1 MNKVIELLGD
11 KSCYYL
17 DHTCKTIDKSLI
29 HIPSPDTIDKIW
41 LDSDRNIKVL
51 NSLQSLL
58 GHGRLANTGYVSIL
72 PPSWPKERSMR
83 SGSPSPIRSSN
94 RAGPR
99 NGSPR
104 PSSWA
109 STHRCWFPADEST
122 SRPTRNTSTP
132 TRKP

>member
-72 PPSWPKERSMR
+72 PSIKISSIPPGLLLLRTRS
-83 SGSPSPIRSSN
+83 I
-94 RAGPR
+94 
-99 NGSPR
+99 
-104 PSSWA
+104 
-109 STHRCWFPADEST
+109 STRRIS
-122 SRPTRNTSTP
+122 
-132 TRKP
+132 

>member
-51 NSLQSLL
+51 NLSLIHISFE
-58 GHGRLANTGYVSIL
+58 RTGDHACTS
-72 PPSWPKERSMR
+72 
-83 SGSPSPIRSSN
+83 
-94 RAGPR
+94 
-99 NGSPR
+99 
-104 PSSWA
+104 A
-109 STHRCWFPADEST
+109 SFL
-122 SRPTRNTSTP
+122 
-132 TRKP
+132 

>member
-58 GHGRLANTGYVSIL
+58 ARMPLLCLHL
-72 PPSWPKERSMR
+72 PKSLWH
-83 SGSPSPIRSSN
+83 
-94 RAGPR
+94 
-99 NGSPR
+99 
-104 PSSWA
+104 A
-109 STHRCWFPADEST
+109 ST
-122 SRPTRNTSTP
+122 
-132 TRKP
+132 